1 MFCSKCGSMMFPR
14 DGKYVCQ
21 CGEVQEL
28 GKAECFTTDSM
39 NKETAV
45 IDEKVAATLPKTR
58 IICPECGNTEA
69 YYVLMQTRS
78 ADEPETRMYRCT
90 KCNHA
95 WREY

>member
-1 MFCSKCGSMMFPR
+1 MMFPR

-21 CGEVQEL
+21 CGEEKEI
-28 GKAECFTTDSM
+28 GKAECFTTDSQI
-39 NKETAV
+39 KETAV
-45 IDEKVAATLPKTR
+45 VDGSVATLPKTR

-69 YYVLMQTRS
+69 YFTLMQTRS

-90 KCNHA
+90 KCNYA